1 MESTVLA
8 AEAHMQEG
16 AGSSALESKL
26 RQWSPDPALP
36 EWFSQRRARAIE
48 AYFDLALPERSNEN
62 WHYGDARKF
71 AAAALDISAARPGFS
86 GAEYERICKLSR
98 EHGRVTCLSMVGDH
112 VEEVASSP
120 ALADLGGF
128 VLPLR
133 AALTM
138 HGDLLK
144 AYWEQSLLPYD
155 RDKLAA
161 QHYALLDGG
170 FCVYLPKDAEL
181 KDDIHLILETGEG
194 GSVVSP
200 HILLIAEARS
210 SARVFI
216 HNLGHPEQ
224 ERNLQ
229 LGAIQSFAGPGSKLT
244 VTKLQNLGPRT
255 DALSIEYARLARD
268 ARYDSIS
275 INLGGNNVR
284 TEVETHLAESGS
296 DARLSGL
303 TIGRGR
309 QRFDFHTFQNHIA
322 PHTTSNLLF
331 KSALLGRARASYQG
345 LIDVHPN
352 AQRTDAYQSNRT
364 LVLSPDAR
372 SDSSPQL
379 EIEANDVRCTHGS
392 TTSNVSRDEIFY
404 LQTRG
409 IKPELGRKLLV
420 QGFLT
425 EVADRIPLQ
434 PLRDYVEN
442 FIMERMT

>member
-1 MESTVLA
+1 MLA
-8 AEAHMQEG
+8 AEPGVRAAEL
-16 AGSSALESKL
+16 SVLETKL
-26 RQWSPDPALP
+26 RDWAPDPELP
-36 EWFSQRRARAIE
+36 DWFNASRRLAIE
-48 AYFDLALPERSNEN
+48 AYFALELPQRSNES
-62 WHYGDARKF
+62 WHYGDARRF
-71 AAAALDISAARPGFS
+71 HAGSLDIASASPGFS

-98 EHGRVTCLSMVGDH
+98 EYGRVTCLSMVGDR
-112 VEEVASSP
+112 VEELSQSP
-120 ALADLGGF
+120 ALSELGGF

-133 AALTM
+133 KALAQ
-138 HGDLLK
+138 HGELLRP
-144 AYWEQSLLPYD
+144 YWQQGLLPAG
-155 RDKLAA
+155 RDKLTA

-170 FCVYLPKDAEL
+170 FCVYLPKGAEL

-229 LGAIQSFAGPGSKLT
+229 TSAIQSFVGAGAQLML
-244 VTKLQNLGPRT
+244 TKLQNLGPKT
-255 DALSIEYARLARD
+255 DALMIEYARLQRD
-268 ARYDSIS
+268 SRYDTIS
-275 INLGGNNVR
+275 INLGGSNVR
-284 TEVETHLAESGS
+284 TEVETHLAEPGA

-303 TIGRGR
+303 SIARGR
-309 QRFDFHTFQNHIA
+309 QRYDFHTFQNHMA
-322 PHTTSNLLF
+322 PHTSSNLLF

-345 LIDVHPN
+345 LIDVHPS
-352 AQRTDAYQSNRT
+352 AQSTDAYQSNRS

-392 TTSNVSRDEIFY
+392 TTSNVSRDEMFY

-409 IKPELGRKLLV
+409 IKPELARKLLV

-434 PLRDYVEN
+434 PLRDYVES
-442 FIMERMT
+442 FILERMA